1 MRRRRPLAAA
11 SVALVFAV
19 FAVALGVGDARAGG
33 FLDDV
38 EAGRSAVRATA
49 AATRPDSAAARATAA
64 RDVVA
69 DRAPASAG
77 FALGATLAALDA
89 DLARDPGARSGTD
102 RAIVAQQVRELLA
115 AQAAAGIGNRAL
127 CLLSGRTEPKSLERQ
142 VRLVEPR
149 WSCDRDT
156 EPR

>member
-1 MRRRRPLAAA
+1 MRPRRPLAAA
-11 SVALVFAV
+11 SLVLGVAAAL
-19 FAVALGVGDARAGG
+19 ALGVADAHADG

-38 EAGRSAVRATA
+38 EAGRSAVRATS
-49 AATRPDSAAARATAA
+49 AATRSDSAPARAAAA

-69 DRAPASAG
+69 AHAPPSAG
-77 FALGATLAALDA
+77 FTLGATLAALDA
-89 DLARDPGARSGTD
+89 DLARDPGARSGAE

-115 AQAAAGIGNRAL
+115 AQAEAGIGNRAL